1 MIAARMADP
10 LVGASTCTS
19 GNQVCNGHI
28 GSFTP
33 KAATKANSSSVCA
46 VAPIGR
52 FCQVWMSKLLPETV
66 YRYAMAT
73 IMSSEPM
80 KV

>member
-1 MIAARMADP
+1 MMDASTAEP
-10 LVGASTCTS
+10 PVGASTCTS
-19 GNQVCNGHI
+19 GNQVCSGHM

-33 KAATKANSSSVCA
+33 KATVKASRISACSVMLS
-46 VAPIGR
+46 GSR
-52 FCQVWMSKLLPETV
+52 CQVCMSKLLPEAV

-73 IMSSEPM
+73 IMKSEPM